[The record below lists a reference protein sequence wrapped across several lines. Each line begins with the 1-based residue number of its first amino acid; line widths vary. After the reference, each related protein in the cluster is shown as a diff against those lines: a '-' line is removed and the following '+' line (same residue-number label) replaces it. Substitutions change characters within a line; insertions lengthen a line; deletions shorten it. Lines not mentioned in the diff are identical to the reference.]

1 VEDEREEASTTACAR
16 AARGVQ
22 AAIMAYFA
30 LAAASL
36 VTIYIVA
43 PDVYT
48 QVLPNG
54 GAAKGAHPLVA
65 TALMVAILVL
75 VAALTLGV
83 LRQWR
88 WVFWD
93 MLAAFG
99 FSALQIPAGAL
110 ELARIIPSG
119 FRAGIRCSARC
130 WWCRR
135 WRLRWRCRGYG
146 AGAACGAGE
155 QGSAEAGGGR
165 DSGSHL
171 ARPHSLD

>member
-1 VEDEREEASTTACAR
+1 MEDEREEASTTGCAR

-22 AAIMAYFA
+22 AAIVAYFA

-43 PDVYT
+43 PDVYA

-54 GAAKGAHPLVA
+54 GAAKGAHPPVA
-65 TALMVAILVL
+65 MALMVAILVL

-88 WVFWD
+88 WVFWG

-119 FRAGIRCSARC
+119 FPSWYTVFRTLLAVPEVAIAVAMLRLWRRCGVWGRRAG
-130 WWCRR
+130 
-135 WRLRWRCRGYG
+135 
-146 AGAACGAGE
+146 
-155 QGSAEAGGGR
+155 
-165 DSGSHL
+165 
-171 ARPHSLD
+171 